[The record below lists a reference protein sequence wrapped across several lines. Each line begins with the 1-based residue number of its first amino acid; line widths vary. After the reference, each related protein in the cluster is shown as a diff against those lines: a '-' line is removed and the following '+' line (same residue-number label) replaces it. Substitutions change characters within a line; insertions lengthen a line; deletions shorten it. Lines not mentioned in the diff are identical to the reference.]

1 MFFALPSIIIYRAQ
15 YTKMRKKIIICIL
28 LSIAGS
34 ASAQNFWITN
44 DDAADNLVWEE
55 KLYRR
60 IEFLAD
66 SLCQGRAT
74 GTRGGTEAA
83 FWITARFK
91 ENGLLPMS
99 GTYVKHLYAGQ
110 GLVGHNIIGMMPGSW
125 KNPCDSYIIIG
136 AHYDH
141 LGILGGK
148 MYPGADSNAS
158 GTAAMLSLSDMF
170 TTLKKTGRTYGKSI
184 IFVAIDA
191 KEMNMAGSTAF
202 WKMIEDGDLKNPLTG
217 ETVTKDKISLMV
229 NIDQAGSSLAPL
241 KSGRRDYMIM
251 LGGHTLDKEDLELLY
266 MCNRFYGT
274 HIELSETYYG
284 SEDFTRV
291 FYGISDHKVFAD
303 NGIPAVFFTSG
314 ITLNTFKT
322 RDLPETLD
330 MEVLR
335 KRIILIYHWLEK
347 ILR

>member
-1 MFFALPSIIIYRAQ
+1 MN
-15 YTKMRKKIIICIL
+15 KKFVFVL
-28 LSIAGS
+28 LSLLSFAGT
-34 ASAQNFWITN
+34 ASAQKYWITN
-44 DDAADNLVWEE
+44 DTAAHNLVWED

-60 IEFLAD
+60 IEFLSD
-66 SLCQGRAT
+66 SLCAGRAT
-74 GTRGGTEAA
+74 GTRGCSEAA
-83 FWITARFK
+83 FFIINTFRD
-91 ENGLLPMS
+91 NGLLPFS
-99 GTYVKHLYAGQ
+99 DSYVRHIYAG
-110 GLVGHNIIGMMPGSW
+110 GGVVGHNIIGMIPGSVRI
-125 KNPCDSYIIIG
+125 PCDSYVIVG

-158 GTAAMLSLSDMF
+158 GTVAMMSLSDMF
-170 TTLKKTGRTYGKSI
+170 SAMRRSGRVYGHNI
-184 IFVAIDA
+184 IFVAFDG
-191 KEMNMAGSTAF
+191 KEMNMAGSAAF

>member
-1 MFFALPSIIIYRAQ
+1 MN
-15 YTKMRKKIIICIL
+15 KKFVFVL
-28 LSIAGS
+28 LSLLSFAGT
-34 ASAQNFWITN
+34 ASAQKYWITN
-44 DDAADNLVWEE
+44 DTAAHNLVWED

-60 IEFLAD
+60 IEFLSD
-66 SLCQGRAT
+66 SLCAGRA
-74 GTRGGTEAA
+74 
-83 FWITARFK
+83 
-91 ENGLLPMS
+91 
-99 GTYVKHLYAGQ
+99 
-110 GLVGHNIIGMMPGSW
+110 
-125 KNPCDSYIIIG
+125 
-136 AHYDH
+136 
-141 LGILGGK
+141 
-148 MYPGADSNAS
+148 AS
-158 GTAAMLSLSDMF
+158 GTVAMMSLSDMF
-170 TTLKKTGRTYGKSI
+170 SAMRRSGRVYGHNI
-184 IFVAIDA
+184 IFVAFDG
-191 KEMNMAGSTAF
+191 KEMNMAGSAAF

>member
-1 MFFALPSIIIYRAQ
+1 M
-15 YTKMRKKIIICIL
+15 
-28 LSIAGS
+28 AGS
-34 ASAQNFWITN
+34 A
-44 DDAADNLVWEE
+44 
-55 KLYRR
+55 
-60 IEFLAD
+60 
-66 SLCQGRAT
+66 
-74 GTRGGTEAA
+74 
-83 FWITARFK
+83 
-91 ENGLLPMS
+91 
-99 GTYVKHLYAGQ
+99 
-110 GLVGHNIIGMMPGSW
+110 
-125 KNPCDSYIIIG
+125 
-136 AHYDH
+136 
-141 LGILGGK
+141 
-148 MYPGADSNAS
+148 
-158 GTAAMLSLSDMF
+158 
-170 TTLKKTGRTYGKSI
+170 
-184 IFVAIDA
+184 
-191 KEMNMAGSTAF
+191 AF

-274 HIELSETYYG
+274 HLELSETYYG

-347 ILR
+347 ILK